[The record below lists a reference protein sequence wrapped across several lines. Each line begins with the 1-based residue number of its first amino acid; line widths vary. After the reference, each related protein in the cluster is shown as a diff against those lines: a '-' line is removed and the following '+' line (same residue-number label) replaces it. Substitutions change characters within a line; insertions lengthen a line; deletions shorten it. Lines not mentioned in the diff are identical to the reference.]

1 MNKKVNID
9 YKRIPHY
16 IFIAAIVIALLI
28 LNYLYFSNHISS
40 NSEVINNYSL
50 RDEDMNTTRVPAVAG
65 LFYPADHYQLEKDV
79 DGYLHT
85 AVPHRWLQAHIK
97 SCCLFRM
104 KSAG

>member
-50 RDEDMNTTRVPAVAG
+50 RDEDMNTTRG
-65 LFYPADHYQLEKDV
+65 LPLPGFFIRL
-79 DGYLHT
+79 
-85 AVPHRWLQAHIK
+85 IFI
-97 SCCLFRM
+97 SCLTRLTGIFRRRLRP
-104 KSAG
+104 